1 MIYKATSSMI
11 GAMIDNYRTEYY
23 GEDIFSDEDYIAPVV
38 YCEVC
43 GCDIAEETA
52 DKKAYNYDGVKY
64 CKECF
69 KDRLFDEY
77 AEDYEE
83 SVVDYDE

>member
-1 MIYKATSSMI
+1 MI
-11 GAMIDNYRTEYY
+11 GAMIDNYRTEHY